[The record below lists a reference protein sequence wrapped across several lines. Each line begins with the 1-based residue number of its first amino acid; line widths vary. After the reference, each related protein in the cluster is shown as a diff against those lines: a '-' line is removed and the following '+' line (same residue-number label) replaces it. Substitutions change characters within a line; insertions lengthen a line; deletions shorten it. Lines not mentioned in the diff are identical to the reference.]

1 MASTPAFLNIN
12 SSAVA
17 FQDQVLTNNPLLR
30 SFDWNR
36 RLNNIQ
42 VASPEA
48 RTFTVPGRQ
57 MMTLFNSARAT
68 TIDAT
73 TIFAVKY
80 LSGSTYRFAWTG
92 GTNPSLA
99 TDQAL
104 TFGVTNFTVAVA
116 SNQVVTI
123 TALSGTPFINV
134 TAGATLYINGPTD
147 VAVPTF
153 NILNSGYWNVS
164 TATST
169 VLTLVRPSG
178 SPFSAIAETVTGAT
192 GANDMIAFVP
202 TTVQVG
208 DKMRI
213 SAGFAV
219 DTRQTYEVVE
229 VTSDWVKV
237 VSTLPLPDEAG
248 IIPTS
253 SGMVFYLAKRFT
265 RIEVNQRANIYYN
278 GAGDQAQELEPWV
291 SGDASQ
297 MAWQERVGPVWSLLV
312 YNLSQ
317 VPMTVNVFSCE

>member
-1 MASTPAFLNIN
+1 MAPNTAYLNIN

-42 VASPEA
+42 IASPEA
-48 RTFTVPGRQ
+48 RTFTIPGRQ
-57 MMTLFNSARAT
+57 MLTLFNSARAT
-68 TIDAT
+68 TIDGT
-73 TIFAVKY
+73 TTFAIKY
-80 LSGSTYRFAWTG
+80 LADSTYRFSWTG

-104 TFGVTNFTVAVA
+104 TFGATNFTVTVA

-123 TALSGTPFINV
+123 TALSGSPFAAI
-134 TAGATLYINGPTD
+134 TAGATLYINGPSD
-147 VAVPTF
+147 VTTPKFSV
-153 NILNSGYWNVS
+153 LNSGYWNVAN
-164 TATST
+164 ATST
-169 VLTLVRPSG
+169 ILTLVRPRNVSFQG
-178 SPFSAIAETVTGAT
+178 IAESVVGAT

-208 DKMRI
+208 DKMRV

-219 DTRQTYEVVE
+219 DTRQTYEVTE

-237 VSTLPLPDEAG
+237 VSTLPLPDETA
-248 IIPTS
+248 IVPTAT
-253 SGMVFYLAKRFT
+253 GMVFYLAKRFT
-265 RIEVNQRANIYYN
+265 RIEVDQRANVYFN
-278 GAGDQAQELEPWV
+278 GAGDQAQELDPWV
-291 SGDASQ
+291 AGDATQ
-297 MAWQERVGPVWSLLV
+297 VAWQERVGPVWTVLI

-317 VPMTVNVFSCE
+317 VPMTVNCFSCE